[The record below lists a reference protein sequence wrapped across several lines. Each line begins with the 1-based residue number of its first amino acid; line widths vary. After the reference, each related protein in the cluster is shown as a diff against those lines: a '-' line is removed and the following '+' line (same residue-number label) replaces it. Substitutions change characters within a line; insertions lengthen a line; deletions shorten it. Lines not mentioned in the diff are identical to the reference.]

1 MRQYTLL
8 SLILVLAVGLGGC
21 LSPLPPAGGS
31 DGPPVGG
38 AKASLTG
45 TVQDAFSGL
54 KLWSGQVT
62 LTRAG
67 SPGRST
73 TLKGGVFELKDLAPG
88 TYTLT
93 INALFYKQLQKQV
106 VITGGNVSVSEQ
118 LTPIFSR
125 EELDLLARLVH
136 AESKGERY
144 EGQVAVAATVLN
156 RVKHPDYPN
165 TLQGVIYQ
173 VVVSGGRRY
182 YQYEPVLNG
191 TIHAPASQTAKD
203 AVADALAGWDPSLGA
218 TGFFAPAKVG
228 KGSWVWSR
236 TPTVTIGNHRFFN

>member
-1 MRQYTLL
+1 VILRHFTLL
-8 SLILVLAVGLGGC
+8 FIILFAAVSLGGC
-21 LSPLPPAGGS
+21 LSPLPPNGDPGGVPGGS
-31 DGPPVGG
+31 R
-38 AKASLTG
+38 ASLTG
-45 TVQDAFSGL
+45 TVQDARSGL

-67 SPGRST
+67 SSGYST
-73 TLKGGVFELKDLAPG
+73 SLAGGAFEFPNVPPG

-106 VITGGNVSVSEQ
+106 VITGSVSVAEQ
-118 LTPIFSR
+118 LTPIFT
-125 EELDLLARLVH
+125 EAELDLLARLVH
-136 AESKGERY
+136 AEAKGESY
-144 EGQVAVAATVLN
+144 EGQVAVAASVLN
-156 RVKHPDYPN
+156 RLRHPDYPN

-173 VVVSGGRRY
+173 VVVSGGKSY

-191 TIHAPASQTAKD
+191 TIKQPASQTAKD

-228 KGSWVWSR
+228 RSSWVWSR
-236 TPTVTIGNHRFFN
+236 PATVTIGNHRFFK